1 MPHRHRWLLP
11 WLMLVVLPGA
21 TPALD
26 GGTPFPRPPELQ
38 DRVEFWKKVFTLYD
52 THQAVVHDREDLSL
66 VYGVED
72 LGRADRSSQATREK
86 AVLER
91 YRRAMERLARAEVD
105 SRKLSDEEWRIWQAH
120 GQSRDPERYRRAAE
134 RLRLQVGQRNR
145 MAQGLENWQRYGA
158 DVCRILREHG
168 VPDSLAVLAFI
179 ESAFNPEARSKAGAV
194 GLWQITRPA
203 AVRLLRMDRHV
214 DERRDP
220 LKATAAAARI
230 LKQNYEA
237 LGHWPLAITAYNHGA
252 AGIARGVREVGSQDL
267 TVLID
272 RYQGKAFGFA
282 GKNFYAEFLAALEV
296 IPRSALY
303 FGDQAP
309 STVPALAVTESAAVA
324 ALPPPVAQL
333 GPNAPN
339 PFNSAT
345 TIAYVL
351 EKARLVQVDIYDV
364 AGQRIRNLVQQV
376 QGPGAFLVAW
386 DGTTDA
392 GTPVTSGIYFTRLQA
407 GTWSA
412 FRKLTLLR

>member
-1 MPHRHRWLLP
+1 
-11 WLMLVVLPGA
+11 
-21 TPALD
+21 
-26 GGTPFPRPPELQ
+26 
-38 DRVEFWKKVFTLYD
+38 
-52 THQAVVHDREDLSL
+52 
-66 VYGVED
+66 
-72 LGRADRSSQATREK
+72 
-86 AVLER
+86 
-91 YRRAMERLARAEVD
+91 
-105 SRKLSDEEWRIWQAH
+105 
-120 GQSRDPERYRRAAE
+120 
-134 RLRLQVGQRNR
+134 
-145 MAQGLENWQRYGA
+145 
-158 DVCRILREHG
+158 ILREHG

-267 TVLID
+267 TALID
-272 RYQGKAFGFA
+272 RYRGKAFGFA

-309 STVPALAVTESAAVA
+309 SAVPPPAVA
-324 ALPPPVAQL
+324 DQAEGALPPPVAQL

-351 EKARLVQVDIYDV
+351 EKARLVQVDIYDA
-364 AGQRIRNLVQQV
+364 AGRRIRNLVQQV